1 MHAAILFHSLTIII
15 KLMIIYV
22 YNYYMLYDDIY
33 IPQEDKLV
41 LYQLSQRAE
50 RVLSKFS
57 NT

>member
-1 MHAAILFHSLTIII
+1 
-15 KLMIIYV
+15 
-22 YNYYMLYDDIY
+22 MLYDDIY